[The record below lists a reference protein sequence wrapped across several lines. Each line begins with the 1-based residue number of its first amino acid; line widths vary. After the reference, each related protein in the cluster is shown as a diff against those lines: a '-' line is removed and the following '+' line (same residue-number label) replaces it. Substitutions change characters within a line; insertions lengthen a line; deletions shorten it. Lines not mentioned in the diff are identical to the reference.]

1 VKVTYV
7 ITDPIADT
15 NTITIE
21 LPNDWEAAYA
31 NDGDSAVTAGFGT
44 AAKGGTASDQD
55 IDLDGATGPPVVA
68 AVHTVTSLP
77 AGTTTAMRS
86 KASYVT
92 VQYTPRGTSMNE
104 AAVSINSNEVMI
116 SVTGDMAA
124 RDRIIVTYHN
134 VKVPALA
141 DRTAMDADIMV
152 TDALSST
159 AYDGM
164 AQIRVNPLPLNTVA
178 VTPAKVKAETIT
190 DVKVTYSIKSTA
202 LDENT
207 ITVGLPE
214 GWGPAYL
221 PNDESSRSKSFGNFA
236 ESAVPSAN
244 RNSTSYVVVTST
256 LDDSED
262 NREFTVSGL
271 VSSGANVSLEIDVED
286 TAANRDNI
294 VVTFYNVEVQELAA
308 APPVNAMLTVTDTI
322 AGGESFDPT
331 IEVSALQ
338 RGAIT
343 RLPNMV
349 TAEDELDLRIRYAAT
364 DDLADP
370 DPDGDED
377 TDDATYGR
385 IQIMLPEGWTRM
397 DGAALSDADIAVTGS
412 PNVKFLDPDDD
423 LATKDHIDVTGQ
435 MVTIDVD
442 SLEKGKY
449 VELVVDDLRVADF
462 PADNATDTLYVQVEV
477 FSDSFDSEGDRDV
490 ELAVHAA
497 HLLSR
502 VAPTVPIAT
511 SGLASAA
518 HPTIRVDRKYLGEVT
533 VSPGSVV
540 AERTEDVKI
549 RYTATN
555 NLATPDPAATAT
567 DDMNSTYGR
576 IQIMLPEGWTR
587 MDGAAL
593 SDADIAVTGS
603 PNVKFLDPD
612 DDLATKDHID
622 VTGQMVTI
630 DVDSL
635 EKGKYVELVVDDL
648 RVADFPADNA
658 TDTLYVQVEV
668 FSDSFDSEGDRDV
681 ELAVHAAHLLSRV
694 APTVPIATSGLASA
708 AHPTIRVDRKYLGEV
723 TVSPGSVVAERTEDV
738 KIRYTATNNLAT
750 PDPAAT
756 ATDDMNSTY
765 GRIQIMLPDAA
776 GRLGPCDR
784 RGDLRQASAQ

>member
-1 VKVTYV
+1 MRLPLGYRLDGTLLILLISPIFVDEEGVSAADKPTTSYVKITSRLADTDSDLTVHTISADGVQMTVTGDMEDGDRIVVSFYNVKVQSLADRTPVEAAIRVTDKLSGADDGRAYEATIDTITVNPPELSTVTVAPTRVQASSIVRDVKVTYV

-15 NTITIE
+15 NRITIE
-21 LPNDWEAAYA
+21 LPDDWEAAYA
-31 NDGDSAVTAGFGT
+31 NDGDPAVTAGFGT

-92 VQYTPRGTSMNE
+92 VQYTPRGTSMNT
-104 AAVSINSNEVMI
+104 AAVSINSNEVTI
-116 SVTGDMAA
+116 QVTAIPVTGSVTGYMAA

-214 GWGPAYL
+214 DWGPAYL

-256 LDDSED
+256 LDDSEA

-385 IQIMLPEGWTRM
+385 IQIMLPDGWASA
-397 DGAALSDADIAVTGS
+397 DGTALSETDLTVNGS
-412 PNVKFLDPDDD
+412 SNVEFADDD
-423 LATKDHIDVTGQ
+423 NRATIIGQ
-435 MVTIDVD
+435 VITIDVD
-442 SLEKGKY
+442 SLKDGKY
-449 VELVVDDLRVADF
+449 VDITVNNLRVADF
-462 PADNATDTLYVQVEV
+462 PADEAGDKRYVQVEV
-477 FSDSFDSEGDRDV
+477 LSDSFDSAAASAVD
-490 ELAVHAA
+490 LALPAA
-497 HLLSR
+497 HLSSKFSPK
-502 VAPTVPIAT
+502 VAFTAAT
-511 SGLASAA
+511 ATTDAYGSNV
-518 HPTIRVDRKYLGEVT
+518 HPTIVVNRKYLGEVAVT
-533 VSPGSVV
+533 PGSMA
-540 AERTEDVKI
+540 AETTVDLKV

-555 NLATPDPAATAT
+555 TLADPSDSDTVTAGVQPT
-567 DDMNSTYGR
+567 SFGR
-576 IQIMLPEGWTR
+576 VQITLPEGW
-587 MDGAAL
+587 GAA
-593 SDADIAVTGS
+593 
-603 PNVKFLDPD
+603 
-612 DDLATKDHID
+612 
-622 VTGQMVTI
+622 
-630 DVDSL
+630 
-635 EKGKYVELVVDDL
+635 
-648 RVADFPADNA
+648 
-658 TDTLYVQVEV
+658 TDGGIY
-668 FSDSFDSEGDRDV
+668 
-681 ELAVHAAHLLSRV
+681 
-694 APTVPIATSGLASA
+694 
-708 AHPTIRVDRKYLGEV
+708 
-723 TVSPGSVVAERTEDV
+723 TE
-738 KIRYTATNNLAT
+738 
-750 PDPAAT
+750 
-756 ATDDMNSTY
+756 
-765 GRIQIMLPDAA
+765 
-776 GRLGPCDR
+776 
-784 RGDLRQASAQ
+784 RQASNRDATYLSLRKSSGVTACCFE